1 MESIL
6 DFSTELN
13 VSHLDETVDT
23 FYNGTGG
30 QQQHAQL
37 VLTKFQDHPDSW
49 QLADKILQF
58 SNNPNSKFIGLSI
71 LDRLITTRW
80 KLLPD
85 EQRIGIRNFI
95 VGMIISF
102 CQDEGIF
109 GRQKNLINKADLI
122 LVEILKQEWPHNW
135 PTFIPELIGSS
146 ESSVSVCENNMI
158 ILKLFSEEVFD
169 FSSERMT
176 QAKSLNLKESMS
188 RELKQIFELCLKV
201 LEEASSVSLVN
212 ATLNA
217 LLRYF
222 RWIPYSYI
230 FETNILEL
238 LSNKFLASPN
248 TRGVTLKCLT
258 EVSQLLISR
267 DDVTFTSQT
276 VLYFE
281 NSLNQISANII
292 PVNYDFSKTYKL
304 ANNDDQAFFQDFAMY
319 LTTYLTRH
327 RNLLEEDLSLR
338 ELLLNSHK
346 YLIQLTKID
355 EREIFKITLDYWH
368 NLVANLYQEI
378 QRLPMIQLSSSASS
392 GASNPEFLKKFPLK
406 KHIYDEI
413 CTELRR
419 IIIGN
424 MAKPEEV
431 LIVENDE
438 GEIIREFVKE
448 SDSIQL
454 YKSESEVLVYL
465 THLDVVDTEEV
476 ILDKLSRQVNNSE
489 WSWNKLNTLCWA
501 IGSISGAMCDAT
513 ENVFVIAVIKD
524 LLELTE
530 KKQENTDKSIVA
542 SNILYVV
549 GQYPRFLKAHWY
561 FLKTV
566 LTKLFEFM
574 HETHVGV
581 QDMACDTFIKIVQK
595 CKSEFLIP
603 QANQPD
609 PFIETIIADVQDITS
624 DLQPQQVHTFYNAC
638 AIIVEQQKR
647 DTLRDP
653 LLEKLMHLPNMAWDS
668 VVEQVTLDPRL
679 LQDQEVVKIVTSIIK
694 TNVAVCSA
702 LGSDYYPQLYYIYLD
717 MLQLYRTVSLM
728 ISQHVTGEGMIA
740 TKTSRI
746 RGLRVIKKEILILI
760 EIYVSKSKNL
770 DNILNFLIE
779 PLLNTVLQ
787 DYKNSVPTARD
798 PEVLRCMITIS
809 SRVGNKLYES
819 IVLILQNV
827 FECTLGMISED
838 FIEYPEI
845 RVEFYNLLRVINEH
859 HFGALIQLPDG
870 GFKLFVDALFWAF
883 KHNNR
888 DVEIN
893 GLLTAIDLINNIEK
907 LGKTFDFSKEFY
919 SRYYCLFISETFSV
933 LSNPDHKAGF
943 TKQALLLRTLI
954 SLVENSMILVSI
966 YPSKDSD
973 IGMSN
978 INFLHSYLTNILS
991 TSFPHLTVEQIIGFL
1006 ATLTKQYDNPI
1017 QFNNTLRDFLVQ
1029 IKEIGGDPTDYLFA
1043 EDKELLLLDQQRIE
1057 RENASKIGGLLKSKE
1072 SE

>member
-49 QLADKILQF
+49 RLADKILQF

-258 EVSQLLISR
+258 EVSQLIISR

-292 PVNYDFSKTYKL
+292 PVNSDFSKSYEL

-327 RNLLEEDLSLR
+327 RNLLEDDLSLR

-355 EREIFKITLDYWH
+355 EREIFKITLDY
-368 NLVANLYQEI
+368 
-378 QRLPMIQLSSSASS
+378 
-392 GASNPEFLKKFPLK
+392 
-406 KHIYDEI
+406 
-413 CTELRR
+413 
-419 IIIGN
+419 
-424 MAKPEEV
+424 
-431 LIVENDE
+431 
-438 GEIIREFVKE
+438 
-448 SDSIQL
+448 
-454 YKSESEVLVYL
+454 
-465 THLDVVDTEEV
+465 
-476 ILDKLSRQVNNSE
+476 
-489 WSWNKLNTLCWA
+489 
-501 IGSISGAMCDAT
+501 
-513 ENVFVIAVIKD
+513 
-524 LLELTE
+524 
-530 KKQENTDKSIVA
+530 
-542 SNILYVV
+542 
-549 GQYPRFLKAHWY
+549 
-561 FLKTV
+561 
-566 LTKLFEFM
+566 
-574 HETHVGV
+574 
-581 QDMACDTFIKIVQK
+581 
-595 CKSEFLIP
+595 
-603 QANQPD
+603 
-609 PFIETIIADVQDITS
+609 
-624 DLQPQQVHTFYNAC
+624 
-638 AIIVEQQKR
+638 
-647 DTLRDP
+647 
-653 LLEKLMHLPNMAWDS
+653 
-668 VVEQVTLDPRL
+668 
-679 LQDQEVVKIVTSIIK
+679 
-694 TNVAVCSA
+694 
-702 LGSDYYPQLYYIYLD
+702 
-717 MLQLYRTVSLM
+717 
-728 ISQHVTGEGMIA
+728 
-740 TKTSRI
+740 
-746 RGLRVIKKEILILI
+746 
-760 EIYVSKSKNL
+760 
-770 DNILNFLIE
+770 
-779 PLLNTVLQ
+779 
-787 DYKNSVPTARD
+787 
-798 PEVLRCMITIS
+798 
-809 SRVGNKLYES
+809 
-819 IVLILQNV
+819 
-827 FECTLGMISED
+827 
-838 FIEYPEI
+838 
-845 RVEFYNLLRVINEH
+845 
-859 HFGALIQLPDG
+859 
-870 GFKLFVDALFWAF
+870 
-883 KHNNR
+883 
-888 DVEIN
+888 
-893 GLLTAIDLINNIEK
+893 
-907 LGKTFDFSKEFY
+907 
-919 SRYYCLFISETFSV
+919 
-933 LSNPDHKAGF
+933 
-943 TKQALLLRTLI
+943 
-954 SLVENSMILVSI
+954 
-966 YPSKDSD
+966 
-973 IGMSN
+973 
-978 INFLHSYLTNILS
+978 
-991 TSFPHLTVEQIIGFL
+991 
-1006 ATLTKQYDNPI
+1006 
-1017 QFNNTLRDFLVQ
+1017 
-1029 IKEIGGDPTDYLFA
+1029 
-1043 EDKELLLLDQQRIE
+1043 
-1057 RENASKIGGLLKSKE
+1057 
-1072 SE
+1072 